1 MANKKNKKKLSN
13 KIKKWIIACILAIL
27 IFACCFFAGIYYAS
41 KEEEAD
47 ITATA
52 LYERLVEIEELSV
65 IEYQYAKVG
74 RFENSLTLNGWNIP
88 LTEKYFILTYTGV
101 IKAGVDLSDA
111 LVEVDGNTVTI
122 TLPAT
127 EILSNELDEES
138 IEVYDES
145 NNIFNQIS
153 VSDYTTFALQQKEV
167 VEAEAIE
174 DGILEEAEDRVTMV
188 LTSII
193 NAIDESYTVEVI
205 FLEEE

>member
-145 NNIFNQIS
+145 NNIFNQIA